1 MTDFSLKLLK
11 LTAVALVVFLLSSG
25 LIMAADCRTEFEGA
39 KRSGGNAV
47 ENINLLKRLIG
58 ICPEYGPALIELA
71 KWHEKKGNFKSAE
84 AFYRRAIA
92 AGNAGAAP
100 YAGLGDVL
108 YKIGNKKG
116 AVKAYKTFLSKLE
129 DDVLTSNPDQIRRA
143 ENEYRSKLEELAAA
157 PAENTGFS
165 DIISSDEITKSL
177 TSDPVLTRGLSFL
190 WHDRPFIDV
199 HILFDTNS
207 SNIKTVSLLQL
218 EEIAKSLNSPTLKNT
233 TILIEGHTDSEGSA
247 SYNLKLST
255 KRAKSVQRALTG
267 RFDVRI
273 SRTQIKGYG
282 ESQPTASNT
291 TEEGKARNRR
301 VTFVNVNWR
310 K

>member
-1 MTDFSLKLLK
+1 MTDFSLKFLK
-11 LTAVALVVFLLSSG
+11 LTAAASVVFLLSSG

-39 KRSGGNAV
+39 KRSGGNAA
-47 ENINLLKRLIG
+47 EKKNLLKRLIG

-71 KWHEKKGNFKSAE
+71 RWHEKNGNLKSAE

-92 AGNAGAAP
+92 TGNAGAEP

-108 YKIGNKKG
+108 HKIGNKKG
-116 AVKAYKTFLSKLE
+116 AAKAYRTFLSKLE
-129 DDVLTSNPDQIRRA
+129 DDVLTSNPNQIRRA

-157 PAENTGFS
+157 PAENPSFS
-165 DIISSDEITKSL
+165 DIISSGEITKSL
-177 TSDPVLTRGLSFL
+177 TRAPALTRGLSFL

-207 SNIKTVSLLQL
+207 SSVKTVSLPQL
-218 EEIAKSLNSPTLKNT
+218 EEIANSLNSPTLRDT

-255 KRAKSVQRALTG
+255 KRAKSVQRA
-267 RFDVRI
+267 
-273 SRTQIKGYG
+273 
-282 ESQPTASNT
+282 
-291 TEEGKARNRR
+291 
-301 VTFVNVNWR
+301 
-310 K
+310 

>member
-1 MTDFSLKLLK
+1 MTDFSLKFLK
-11 LTAVALVVFLLSSG
+11 LTAAASVVFLLSSG
-25 LIMAADCRTEFEGA
+25 LIMAAECRTEFESA
-39 KRSGGNAV
+39 KRSGGNAA
-47 ENINLLKRLIG
+47 EKINLLKRLIG
-58 ICPEYGPALIELA
+58 ICPEYGPALIGLA
-71 KWHEKKGNFKSAE
+71 RWHEKKGDFKSAK

-108 YKIGNKKG
+108 YKIGDKRGAAKG
-116 AVKAYKTFLSKLE
+116 FRTFLSKLE

-143 ENEYRSKLEELAAA
+143 EKEYRLKLEELAGA
-157 PAENTGFS
+157 PAENPSFS
-165 DIISSDEITKSL
+165 DIISSDDITKSL
-177 TSDPVLTRGLSFL
+177 TSAPVLTRGLSFL

-207 SNIKTVSLLQL
+207 SNVKSVSLLQL
-218 EEIAKSLNSPTLKNT
+218 KEIAKSLNSPTLRDT

-267 RFDVRI
+267 RFGVRI

-282 ESQPTASNT
+282 ESRPTASNA

-301 VTFVNVNWR
+301 VTFVNVNW
-310 K
+310 KK

>member
-1 MTDFSLKLLK
+1 MTNFSFKFLKF
-11 LTAVALVVFLLSSG
+11 TAAISVIFFLSSG
-25 LIMAADCRTEFEGA
+25 LIMAADCRTEFERA
-39 KRSGGNAV
+39 KRSGGNAA
-47 ENINLLKRLIG
+47 EKITLLKRLIG

-71 KWHEKKGNFKSAE
+71 RWHEKNGDFKSSE
-84 AFYRRAIA
+84 TFYRRAIA
-92 AGNAGAAP
+92 AENAGAEP
-100 YAGLGDVL
+100 YAALGDVL
-108 YKIGNKKG
+108 YKIGDRKG
-116 AVKAYKTFLSKLE
+116 AAKAYRTFLSKLE

-157 PAENTGFS
+157 PAENRSFS

-177 TSDPVLTRGLSFL
+177 TSAPVLTRGLSFL

-207 SNIKTVSLLQL
+207 SSVKTVSLLQL
-218 EEIAKSLNSPTLKNT
+218 KEIAKSLNSPTLRNT
-233 TILIEGHTDSEGSA
+233 TILIEGHTDNEGNA

-255 KRAKSVQRALTG
+255 KRAKSVQRALIG

-282 ESQPTASNT
+282 ESRPAASNA
-291 TEEGKARNRR
+291 TEGGKARNRR
-301 VTFVNVNWR
+301 VTFVNVNW
-310 K
+310 KK